1 MGSRMYAT
9 ARFLSKER
17 SVKMGRLCTTIL
29 LLFHLATSVSAT
41 QVQMG
46 VDVFLEHHIH
56 LVTNARVGLITN
68 PTGRTKTG
76 ITTIDTLQRHPDV
89 NLVALFALEHGI
101 KAQAKAGEHV
111 RDTQIDNLPVYSLY
125 GSGRSLKAAL
135 DKIDVII
142 YDIQDVG
149 SRAYTYI
156 WSLTKIIKA
165 AGEYDKRVIVLDRP
179 NPLGGRTVDGPITE
193 EKWRSLVG
201 GLYPVPRAYGLTA
214 GELARYL
221 NREHLLA
228 CSLTVVPMEGY
239 QRNTR
244 WADIGREWIPPS
256 PRIPS
261 LESAIAFAATG
272 TIGALGT
279 VHIGIGT
286 DIPFQIAGAPW
297 INAEKSTRVLNA
309 MQLPGVE
316 FQPLIFEPDTWL
328 FRNKKVQAIFLHITD
343 PIAFRPTRTEVAILA
358 HLVATYPEFKIPK
371 DRYAR
376 FDQAMGTR
384 TVREA
389 LLKGEGAR
397 EIWEQ
402 WEEEL
407 EKFATVREKYLLY

>member
-1 MGSRMYAT
+1 
-9 ARFLSKER
+9 
-17 SVKMGRLCTTIL
+17 
-29 LLFHLATSVSAT
+29 
-41 QVQMG
+41 MG
-46 VDVFLEHHIH
+46 VDVFLEHHTP
-56 LVTNARVGLITN
+56 LVADARVGLITN
-68 PTGRTKTG
+68 PTGRTKTD
-76 ITTIDTLQRHPDV
+76 ITTITALRQHPDV

-101 KAQAKAGEHV
+101 QAKAKAGEHV
-111 RDTQIDNLPVYSLY
+111 RDTQIDSLPVYSLY
-125 GSGRSLKAAL
+125 GSGRSLQSAL
-135 DKIDVII
+135 DKIDIII

-156 WSLTKIIKA
+156 WSLAKILKA
-165 AGEYDKRVIVLDRP
+165 AGEHHKRVIVLDRP
-179 NPLGGRTVDGPITE
+179 NPLGGRTIDGPISE
-193 EKWRSLVG
+193 KKWRSLVG

-244 WADIGREWIPPS
+244 WTDIGRDWVPPS
-256 PRIPS
+256 PNIPS
-261 LESAIAFAATG
+261 PQAAITFAATG

-286 DIPFQIAGAPW
+286 DMPFQIVGAPW
-297 INAEKSTRVLNA
+297 INAEKTARDLNA

-316 FQPLIFEPDTWL
+316 FQPIIFEPDTWL
-328 FRNKKVQAIFLHITD
+328 FRNKKVQAIFLYITD
-343 PIAFRPTRTEVAILA
+343 PIAFRPSRTEVAILA

-371 DRYAR
+371 DRYER
-376 FDQAMGTR
+376 FDHAMGTS
-384 TVREA
+384 TVRKA

-407 EKFATVREKYLLY
+407 EKFYEVRKKYLLY

>member
-1 MGSRMYAT
+1 
-9 ARFLSKER
+9 
-17 SVKMGRLCTTIL
+17 MGRLCTSIL
-29 LLFHLATSVSAT
+29 LLSICLNCTS
-41 QVQMG
+41 QKQELQMG
-46 VDVFLEHHIH
+46 VDVFLEHHTP
-56 LVTNARVGLITN
+56 LVADARVGLITN

-76 ITTIDTLQRHPDV
+76 ITTIAALQQHPDV

-101 KAQAKAGEHV
+101 KAEAKAGEHV
-111 RDTQIDNLPVYSLY
+111 RDTQMDSLPVYSLY
-125 GSGRSLKAAL
+125 GSDRSLKSAL
-135 DKIDVII
+135 DNIDVII

-156 WSLTKIIKA
+156 WSLTKVIKA
-165 AGEYDKRVIVLDRP
+165 AGEHDKRVIVLDRP
-179 NPLGGRTVDGPITE
+179 NPLGGLTVDGPITE

-244 WADIGREWIPPS
+244 WADIGRDWVEPS
-256 PRIPS
+256 PNIPS
-261 LESAIAFAATG
+261 PESAITFAATG

-286 DIPFQIAGAPW
+286 DMPFQIAGAPW
-297 INAEKSTRVLNA
+297 INAEKTARDLNA
-309 MQLPGVE
+309 LQLPGVE
-316 FQPLIFEPDTWL
+316 FQPIIFEPDTWL
-328 FRNKKVQAIFLHITD
+328 FRSKKVQAIFLHITD
-343 PIAFRPTRTEVAILA
+343 PIAFRPTRTEISILA

-371 DRYAR
+371 DRYER
-376 FDQAMGTR
+376 FDQAMGTS

-389 LLKGEGAR
+389 LLKGDSAR
-397 EIWEQ
+397 EIWER
-402 WEEEL
+402 WESDL
-407 EKFATVREKYLLY
+407 EKFTEVRKKYLLYKTRIDE

>member
-1 MGSRMYAT
+1 
-9 ARFLSKER
+9 
-17 SVKMGRLCTTIL
+17 
-29 LLFHLATSVSAT
+29 
-41 QVQMG
+41 MG
-46 VDVFLEHHIH
+46 VDVFLEHHTP
-56 LVTNARVGLITN
+56 LVADARVGLITN

-76 ITTIDTLQRHPDV
+76 ISTIDALQHHPDI

-101 KAQAKAGEHV
+101 KAKAKAGEHV
-111 RDTQIDNLPVYSLY
+111 RDTQMDSLPVYSLY
-125 GSGRSLKAAL
+125 GSGRSLQSAL
-135 DKIDVII
+135 DNIDVII

-156 WSLTKIIKA
+156 WSLAKILKA
-165 AGEYDKRVIVLDRP
+165 AGEHHKRVIVLDRP

-201 GLYPVPRAYGLTA
+201 GLYPVPRVYGLTA

-228 CSLTVVPMEGY
+228 CSLTVVPMKGY

-244 WADIGREWIPPS
+244 WADIGREWVPPS
-256 PRIPS
+256 PNIPS
-261 LESAIAFAATG
+261 PQAAITFAATG

-286 DIPFQIAGAPW
+286 DMSFQIVGAPW
-297 INAEKSTRVLNA
+297 INAEKTARDLNA

-316 FQPLIFEPDTWL
+316 FQPILFEPDTWL

-343 PIAFRPTRTEVAILA
+343 PIALRPTRTEIAILA

-371 DRYAR
+371 DRYER

-384 TVREA
+384 TVRED
-389 LLKGEGAR
+389 LLKGDTAQQ
-397 EIWEQ
+397 IWER

-407 EKFATVREKYLLY
+407 EEFATVREKYFLY

>member
-1 MGSRMYAT
+1 
-9 ARFLSKER
+9 
-17 SVKMGRLCTTIL
+17 MGRLCTAIL
-29 LLFHLATSVSAT
+29 FLLHLATPASAT

-46 VDVFLEHHIH
+46 VDVFLEHHTH
-56 LVTNARVGLITN
+56 LVADARIGLITN

-76 ITTIDTLQRHPDV
+76 TTTIAALQQHPDI

-101 KAQAKAGEHV
+101 TAKAKAGEHV
-111 RDTQIDNLPVYSLY
+111 RDTQMDSLPVYSLY
-125 GSGRSLKAAL
+125 GSGRSLKSAL
-135 DKIDVII
+135 DNIDVII

-156 WSLTKIIKA
+156 WSLAKIIKA
-165 AGEYDKRVIVLDRP
+165 AGEHDKRVIVLDRP
-179 NPLGGRTVDGPITE
+179 NPLGGLIVDGPISE
-193 EKWRSLVG
+193 EKRLSLVA

-221 NREHLLA
+221 NREHMLA

-244 WADIGREWIPPS
+244 WIDIGRNWIPPS
-256 PRIPS
+256 PNIPS
-261 LESAIAFAATG
+261 PQAAITFAATG

-279 VHIGIGT
+279 LHIGIDT
-286 DIPFQIAGAPW
+286 DMPFQIVGAPW
-297 INAEKSTRVLNA
+297 INAKKTARDLNA

-371 DRYAR
+371 DRYER
-376 FDQAMGTR
+376 FDSAMGTS

-389 LLKGEGAR
+389 LLKGDSAR
-397 EIWEQ
+397 EIWER
-402 WEEEL
+402 WESGL
-407 EKFATVREKYLLY
+407 EKFATVREKYFLY

>member
-1 MGSRMYAT
+1 
-9 ARFLSKER
+9 
-17 SVKMGRLCTTIL
+17 
-29 LLFHLATSVSAT
+29 
-41 QVQMG
+41 MG
-46 VDVFLEHHIH
+46 VDVFLEHHTP
-56 LVTNARVGLITN
+56 LVADARVGLITN

-76 ITTIDTLQRHPDV
+76 TTTIDALQHHPDI

-101 KAQAKAGEHV
+101 QAQAKAGEHV
-111 RDTQIDNLPVYSLY
+111 RDTQMDSLPVYSLY
-125 GSGRSLKAAL
+125 GSGRSLQSAL
-135 DKIDVII
+135 DNIDVII

-156 WSLTKIIKA
+156 WSLAKILKA
-165 AGEYDKRVIVLDRP
+165 AGEHHKRVIVLDRP

-221 NREHLLA
+221 NREHMLA
-228 CSLTVVPMEGY
+228 CSLIVVPMKGY

-244 WADIGREWIPPS
+244 WADIGRDWVPPS
-256 PRIPS
+256 PNIPS
-261 LESAIAFAATG
+261 PESAITFAATG

-279 VHIGIGT
+279 LHIGIGT
-286 DIPFQIAGAPW
+286 DMPFQIVGAPW
-297 INAEKSTRVLNA
+297 INAEKTARDLNA
-309 MQLPGVE
+309 LQLPGVE
-316 FQPLIFEPDTWL
+316 FQPIIFEPDTWL
-328 FRNKKVQAIFLHITD
+328 FRNKKVQAIFLYITD
-343 PIAFRPTRTEVAILA
+343 PIALRPTRTEISILA

-371 DRYAR
+371 DRYKR

-389 LLKGEGAR
+389 LLKGDTAQQ
-397 EIWEQ
+397 IWER

-407 EKFATVREKYLLY
+407 EQFSTARKKYLLY

>member
-1 MGSRMYAT
+1 
-9 ARFLSKER
+9 
-17 SVKMGRLCTTIL
+17 
-29 LLFHLATSVSAT
+29 
-41 QVQMG
+41 MG
-46 VDVFLEHHIH
+46 VDVFLEHHTP
-56 LVTNARVGLITN
+56 LVADARVGLITN

-76 ITTIDTLQRHPDV
+76 ISTIDALQHHPDI

-101 KAQAKAGEHV
+101 KAKAKAGEHV
-111 RDTQIDNLPVYSLY
+111 RDTQMDSLPVYSLY
-125 GSGRSLKAAL
+125 GSGRSLQSAL
-135 DKIDVII
+135 DNIDVII

-156 WSLTKIIKA
+156 WSLAKILKA
-165 AGEYDKRVIVLDRP
+165 AGEHHKRVIVLDRP

-221 NREHLLA
+221 NREHMLA
-228 CSLTVVPMEGY
+228 CSLTVVPMKGY

-244 WADIGREWIPPS
+244 WADIGREWVPPS
-256 PRIPS
+256 PNIPS
-261 LESAIAFAATG
+261 PQAAITFAATG

-279 VHIGIGT
+279 LHIGIGT
-286 DIPFQIAGAPW
+286 DRPFQIVGAPW
-297 INAEKSTRVLNA
+297 INAEKTARDLNA
-309 MQLPGVE
+309 LQLPGIQ
-316 FQPLIFEPDTWL
+316 FQPILFEPDTWL

-343 PIAFRPTRTEVAILA
+343 PIAFRPTRTEIAILA

-371 DRYAR
+371 DRYER

-389 LLKGEGAR
+389 LLKGDTAQQ
-397 EIWEQ
+397 IWER
-402 WEEEL
+402 WEEAL
-407 EKFATVREKYLLY
+407 EEFSTAREKYFLY